1 VASLS
6 AIKRVLST
14 RNTQIFYACSLTSWT
29 GLWMQKVATDWL
41 AWQLTHSALWVGVLA
56 FCNLGPSVI
65 VSPFAGAISDR
76 VDRLRLTVSTQLITA
91 AHALTLAVLTL
102 TGVIR
107 IEYMAALEI
116 LLGTAQAFAQPARQ
130 SLVPGM
136 VPRNDLP
143 GAVALNSLCFNLAR
157 SVGPG
162 IGGVI
167 VATWGVVPAML
178 ANCCAYLLASGT
190 MPMLNL
196 DQATR
201 RGHAPTGSS
210 VLREAL
216 DGIAYVARH
225 PGMGPLFLY
234 AATVG
239 VLCRAVPEMLPP
251 FVAGLFGR
259 GAEGLASVSS
269 TIGLAALVGGTAIA
283 VRGRLNGLCRLA
295 VGSGLLLA
303 LATGGFVATGS
314 FAFAVGCAAVMG
326 AATTLHGISVQTLL
340 QSGTAGHM
348 IGRVLSLW
356 GMITRAA
363 PAMGA
368 LAYGALSEVAGL
380 RVPVLVGVVLAVL
393 ACALVLRRL
402 PRMEMAL
409 ERTEAPA

>member
-1 VASLS
+1 MSS
-6 AIKRVLST
+6 

-41 AWQLTHSALWVGVLA
+41 AWQLTHSALWIGILT

-65 VSPFAGAISDR
+65 VSPFAGAVSDR
-76 VDRLRLTVSTQLITA
+76 VDRLRLTVLTQLITA
-91 AHALTLAVLTL
+91 GHALTLAVLTL
-102 TGVIR
+102 TGLIR

-116 LLGTAQAFAQPARQ
+116 LLGTSQAFAQPARQ

-136 VPRNDLP
+136 VSRADLP

-157 SVGPG
+157 SIGPG

-167 VATWGVVPAML
+167 VATWGVVPAIL
-178 ANCCAYLLASGT
+178 ANCCAYLAASMT
-190 MPMLNL
+190 MPLLKL
-196 DQATR
+196 DAATR
-201 RGHAPTGSS
+201 RGHAPTGS

-216 DGIAYVARH
+216 DGIVYVARH

-239 VLCRAVPEMLPP
+239 VLIRAVPELLPP

-259 GAEGLASVSS
+259 GAEGLATVSS
-269 TIGLAALVGGTAIA
+269 AIGLAALAGGTFIA
-283 VRGRLNGLCRLA
+283 MRGRLKGLCKLA
-295 VGSGLLLA
+295 VGSGLVLA
-303 LATGGFVATGS
+303 LATAGFVATHA
-314 FAFAVGCAAVMG
+314 FPFAVVCAAAMG
-326 AATTLHGISVQTLL
+326 AATTIHGIAVQTLL
-340 QSGTAGHM
+340 QTATASHM

-368 LAYGALSEVAGL
+368 LSYGAASEVAGL
-380 RVPVLVGVVLAVL
+380 QAPVLVGCAIAAG
-393 ACALVLRRL
+393 ACVAAISRL
-402 PRMEMAL
+402 PHMARAL
-409 ERTEAPA
+409 ERGEAPT